1 MHDILI
7 KNGRVINPTT
17 ELDEVCDVLLSGG
30 RIKQL
35 RQNIPA
41 LNTEVI
47 DASSCVVCPGFIDL
61 HCHLRQ
67 PGYENKETISSGSKA
82 AAKGGFTTICCMPNT
97 NPPLDNSPLIT
108 YVNTIAEKEAV
119 IRVLPIGCITR
130 ARQGDGLSDMK
141 AMAAAGAVAFS
152 DDGSYVK
159 NPQLMRRALEY
170 SLPLGLPIIEH
181 CEDPELAE
189 GGQINEGIVATALGL
204 CGIPSAAEE
213 VAVSRDIILAELTG
227 ARLHIAHIST
237 KGAVELV
244 RQGKKR
250 GVKLT
255 AEVTP
260 HHLILTEE
268 SVLGYNTQAKVSPPL
283 RTQADI
289 DALID
294 GLKDGTLDA
303 IATDHAPHT
312 SSDKQC
318 EFGLAA
324 YGISGL
330 ETAFALL
337 MGLVHTDKLSLP
349 LLIAK
354 LTSAPASVLRMRI
367 GSLEA
372 GAPADITIFNPD
384 IDWTVKATDFIS
396 KGHNT
401 PFEGK
406 TLKGKVTTT
415 IYAGQ
420 VVYRTNEQAAFG
432 NK

>member
-1 MHDILI
+1 
-7 KNGRVINPTT
+7 
-17 ELDEVCDVLLSGG
+17 
-30 RIKQL
+30 
-35 RQNIPA
+35 
-41 LNTEVI
+41 
-47 DASSCVVCPGFIDL
+47 
-61 HCHLRQ
+61 
-67 PGYENKETISSGSKA
+67 
-82 AAKGGFTTICCMPNT
+82 MPNT
-97 NPPLDNSPLIT
+97 NPLLDNSPLIT
-108 YVNTIAEKEAV
+108 YVNTIAEKEAL

-130 ARQGDGLSDMK
+130 ARQGEGLSDMK
-141 AMAAAGAVAFS
+141 AMAAAGAIAFS

-159 NPQLMRRALEY
+159 NPQLMRRAMEY

-181 CEDPELAE
+181 CEDTELAE
-189 GGQINEGIVATALGL
+189 GGQMNEGIVATALGL
-204 CGIPSAAEE
+204 CGIPTAAEE

-268 SVLGYNTQAKVSPPL
+268 SVLGYNTQAKVAPPL

-294 GLKDGTLDA
+294 GLKDGTIDA

-312 SSDKQC
+312 ASDIQC

-324 YGISGL
+324 YGISGF

-337 MGLVHTDKLSLP
+337 MGLVHTGKLPLP

-367 GSLEA
+367 GSLEV
-372 GAPADITIFNPD
+372 GAPADVTIFNPD
-384 IDWTVKATDFIS
+384 IDWTVKASEFIS

-406 TLKGKVTTT
+406 KLKGKVTTT

-420 VVYRTNEQAAFG
+420 VVYHANEQAAF
-432 NK
+432 